1 MAATAIRG
9 AQIQD
14 GTVQR
19 ADLDITTV
27 GSAVVRKLVQ
37 GTGITLS
44 STGADSGTGDVTIN
58 AVGGGGGT
66 PGGSN
71 TQLQYNN
78 SGAFGGMAG
87 ATYVAG
93 TGALTL
99 KSDGTNQDLTLGPSG
114 TGATNIISNAGAG
127 FRNSVA
133 FINSNGANKSSQFT
147 YYSNATPLWSFGND
161 SGTNGGQ
168 DFYIYDNIN
177 TGSRIYF
184 GASRELVMPAG
195 TVMGWAAGNSGVSF
209 IADTALFRNAA
220 GVVEV
225 NNATAGTYRDLKLRT
240 LLLNPGAAPTGV
252 EGALYGN
259 STDHKLYYHNGTTFV
274 DLTLG
279 GAGSGT
285 VTSFSAG
292 DLAPLFTT
300 TEANPTTTPAL
311 SFALTNAA
319 ANSWFGNATG
329 SAAAPAYNTS
339 VLPAALMPAYTGEVT
354 SPSGSTVNTI
364 AANAV
369 TYAKIQNVSANSR
382 LLGSGASGA
391 GAPPAEITLGN
402 GLSMTGTT
410 LAQAVELYINSSG
423 TGLASSFATNTL
435 VPGSTITIPTAGSW
449 KINGA
454 YHCGFDM
461 GKTAAGVAAISINVH
476 MGTLGTTGDAIVA
489 TVTLSAG
496 TAAIDFGFFDVYAT
510 FQAVG
515 GGTTAKIV
523 VYVRLIKAGTTT
535 GLVNNNLNVLV
546 QGVTSAG
553 FNSTTQTKMSVGFN
567 GGASFVGSST
577 FAQAIY
583 KQ

>member
-19 ADLDITTV
+19 ADLDISTV

-58 AVGGGGGT
+58 AVGGGGT

-114 TGATNIISNAGAG
+114 TGATNITSNAGAG

-133 FINSNGANKSSQFT
+133 FINTNGANKSSQFS

-161 SGTNGGQ
+161 TGTSGMQ
-168 DFYIYDNIN
+168 DFYIYDNVN

-184 GASRELVMPAG
+184 GTSREVTMPAG
-195 TVMGWAAGNSGVSF
+195 SVLGWANSNNGVSF
-209 IADTALFRNAA
+209 IPDTALFRNAG
-220 GVVEV
+220 GVVEI
-225 NNATAGTYRDLKLRT
+225 NNGTPGTYRDLKLRT

-259 STDHKLYYHNGTTFV
+259 STDHKLWYHNGTTFV

-279 GAGSGT
+279 GGGSGT

-339 VLPAALMPAYTGEVT
+339 VLPAALMPAHTGEVT

-364 AANAV
+364 ANGAV
-369 TYAKIQNVSANSR
+369 IYARMQNVSANSK

-391 GAPPAEITLGN
+391 GAPPVELSIGN
-402 GLSMTGTT
+402 GLAMTGTT
-410 LAQAVELYINSSG
+410 LAAALEDYVAGSG
-423 TGLASSFATNTL
+423 TGLASSFATNTI
-435 VPGSTITIPTAGSW
+435 VPGSTITIPTAGGW
-449 KINGA
+449 KINGV
-454 YHCGFDM
+454 YHCVFDM
-461 GKTAAGVAAISINVH
+461 GKTAAGTAAFSVNIH

-489 TVTLSAG
+489 TITPASAG
-496 TAAIDFGFFDVYAT
+496 TAAIDFGLFDVYAT
-510 FQAVG
+510 FQSVG
-515 GGTTAKIV
+515 GGTSAKIT
-523 VYVRLIKAGTTT
+523 VYVRLNKSQTAT
-535 GLVNNNLNVLV
+535 GLANTGTNVLL
-546 QGVTSAG
+546 QGVVSAG
-553 FNSTTQTKMSVGFN
+553 FNSTTQTKISVGFN
-567 GGASFVGSST
+567 GGASFSGSTT
-577 FAQAIY
+577 FAQTEY
-583 KQ
+583 EQ